1 MDATGPPNEAVE
13 NMAPIL
19 LRTGNEYKA
28 DHHGPLQVDRVSPRL
43 LPVVLEDQL
52 VPGSFAHAV
61 HH

>member
-1 MDATGPPNEAVE
+1 
-13 NMAPIL
+13 MASIL

-43 LPVVLEDQL
+43 LPVALEDQL